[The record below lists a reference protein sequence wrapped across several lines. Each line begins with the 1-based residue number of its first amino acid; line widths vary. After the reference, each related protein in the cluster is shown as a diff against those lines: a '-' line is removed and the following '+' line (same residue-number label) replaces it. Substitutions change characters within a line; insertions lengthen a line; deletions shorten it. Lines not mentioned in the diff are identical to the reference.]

1 MRISVTEMYDAHEL
15 LKQFAAARTAEGVN
29 HVVSQEAMVVYRHF
43 SKNSQNGMS
52 VEQWREFVDWY
63 VTNSSE
69 TKKYTELIFYTHV
82 APLKGEPAW
91 VEEGCRRGK
100 VAPIGD
106 DDWDSEVKGLT
117 FPRFMVAFSELSFR
131 AEAREGGTPSVRLL
145 RGFRRAMQRR
155 EIIPENASDDDEK
168 EKVIRQYDP
177 NRRNMSES
185 STSSD
190 GEEEEENM
198 DYGESWVPHPCRRRS
213 RRGRTSLVNSRAR
226 ARDRA
231 PRARDRAARVRV
243 RRRVA
248 RSV

>member
-131 AEAREGGTPSVRLL
+131 AEAREGHAERASAARVPSRHAATRDHPGECVR
-145 RGFRRAMQRR
+145 RRR
-155 EIIPENASDDDEK
+155 EGEGDQT
-168 EKVIRQYDP
+168 VR
-177 NRRNMSES
+177 SES
-185 STSSD
+185 PEHVGVVHFLGWGGGGGEHGLRRVVGPSPQAAAGAEED
-190 GEEEEENM
+190 G
-198 DYGESWVPHPCRRRS
+198 RRLS
-213 RRGRTSLVNSRAR
+213 IPRAR

>member
-1 MRISVTEMYDAHEL
+1 
-15 LKQFAAARTAEGVN
+15 
-29 HVVSQEAMVVYRHF
+29 
-43 SKNSQNGMS
+43 MS

-198 DYGESWVPHPCRRRS
+198 DYGESGPSPKPPPEPKRTDVACQFPEPGLEIEPPELEIEPPEFESDDEWRDPFEEA
-213 RRGRTSLVNSRAR
+213 RRGRPAPNSGDDA
-226 ARDRA
+226 
-231 PRARDRAARVRV
+231 
-243 RRRVA
+243 
-248 RSV
+248 S